1 MEYKLK
7 SASLQDVVTHTQS
20 VHALASELGEI
31 AAGNLSIPVSALV
44 PGIVAADVFLATNL
58 TLDEALSASLVG
70 DAIVLDG
77 ASAISASNKIHL
89 VLKV

>member
-1 MEYKLK
+1 
-7 SASLQDVVTHTQS
+7 
-20 VHALASELGEI
+20 
-31 AAGNLSIPVSALV
+31 
-44 PGIVAADVFLATNL
+44 
-58 TLDEALSASLVG
+58 LVG